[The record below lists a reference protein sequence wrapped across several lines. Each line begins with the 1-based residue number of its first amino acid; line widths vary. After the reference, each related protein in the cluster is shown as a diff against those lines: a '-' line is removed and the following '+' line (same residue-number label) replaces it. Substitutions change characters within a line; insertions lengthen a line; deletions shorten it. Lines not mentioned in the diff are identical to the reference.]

1 MNRLSIDPSSPVL
14 PEYPRPQLRRD
25 SYLNLNGPW
34 DYAITDTDVQP
45 ERFDGQ
51 ILVPFSPETP
61 LSGVRRTLTPDRFLW
76 YRRRVTLPAG
86 FVRERTLLHFGAVD
100 QEAAVFVNGE
110 QLAHHIGGYLPFSCD
125 VTDALHGATEMEIV
139 VCVRDRT
146 DASYHTRGKQKRAH
160 GGIWYTP
167 QSGIWQ
173 TVWMESLP
181 KTHIRSL
188 RITPLF
194 EQAAVELRVQTSVPC
209 ACVARLDGRTVTFCS
224 GTSVRVPM
232 PGFRPWSPEDPFLYD
247 LTLEAGED
255 RVESYFAMRSFG
267 VGPDAEGRPR
277 LLLNGK
283 PYFHTGVLDQGYWPE
298 GLYTA
303 PSDEALAADIA
314 LMKRMG
320 FNMLRKHIKVEPLR
334 WYYHCDRL
342 GMLVWQDMPNGG
354 GRYRLS
360 TVSLPLF
367 TGRHRDDH
375 AYAAFARQEAA
386 GRREFAKELREMVE
400 HLYNCPCIAMWVPF
414 NEGWGQF
421 DARETAE
428 WLRAFDPTRTVDH
441 ASGWHDQ
448 GAGDVRSLH
457 VYFRPY
463 RHRQEDGARATVL
476 SEFGGYHLR
485 IAGHADGSRTF
496 GYRRCK
502 SQEQLAFLIQ
512 DLYVRQIIPAKAQ
525 GLSAAVYTQLSDVEG
540 ERNGLVTYDR
550 AVVKMDEA
558 AMRALND
565 ALRGDGRPASPAPE
579 PDGMR

>member
-1 MNRLSIDPSSPVL
+1 MSGQAGPRGAVL

-25 SYLNLNGPW
+25 SYLNLNGLW
-34 DYAITDTDVQP
+34 EYAITGSDAQP
-45 ERFDGQ
+45 ETFDGE
-51 ILVPFSPETP
+51 ILVPYSPEAP
-61 LSGVRRTLTPDRFLW
+61 LSGVGRSPGPDQFLW
-76 YRRRVTLPAG
+76 YRRRVALPEG
-86 FVRERTLLHFGAVD
+86 FVRARTLLHFGAVD

-125 VTDALHGATEMEIV
+125 VTDALHGANELEIV

-194 EQAAVELRVQTSVPC
+194 AQAAVELRVQTSVPC

-232 PGFRPWSPEDPFLYD
+232 PGFRPWSPEDPYLYD
-247 LTLEAGED
+247 LAVEAGED

-267 VGPDAEGRPR
+267 VGPDEDGLPR
-277 LLLNGK
+277 LLLNGR
-283 PYFHTGVLDQGYWPE
+283 PYFHTGVLDQGYWPD

-303 PSDEALAADIA
+303 PSDAALEADIA

-354 GRYRLS
+354 GAYRLS
-360 TVSLPLF
+360 TISLPLL
-367 TGRHRDDH
+367 TNRHRDDRD
-375 AYAAFARQEAA
+375 YTAFARQEEA
-386 GRREFAKELREMVE
+386 GRREFSRELQQMVE

-421 DARETAE
+421 DARETAAR
-428 WLRAFDPTRTVDH
+428 LRTLDPTRTIDH

-448 GAGDVRSLH
+448 GAGDVKSLH

-463 RHRQEDGARATVL
+463 RHKQEPGERAVVL

-550 AVVKMDEA
+550 AVVKMDET

-565 ALRGDGRPASPAPE
+565 ALRGDGRQAPSAPE

>member
-51 ILVPFSPETP
+51 ILVPFSPEAP

-110 QLAHHIGGYLPFSCD
+110 QLAHHIGGYLPFFCD
-125 VTDALHGATEMEIV
+125 VTEALHGGDALEIV
-139 VCVRDRT
+139 VCVRDGT
-146 DASYHTRGKQKRAH
+146 DASYHTRGKQKRVR

-194 EQAAVELRVQTSVPC
+194 DEAAVELRAQTSLPC

-224 GTSVRVPM
+224 GTAVRIPM
-232 PGFRPWSPEDPFLYD
+232 PGFHPWSPEDPFLYD

-476 SEFGGYHLR
+476 SEFGGYNLR
-485 IAGHADGSRTF
+485 VAGHAFSRKDF
-496 GYRRCK
+496 GYRRFRTA
-502 SQEQLAFLIQ
+502 EEFGFALQ

-525 GLSAAVYTQLSDVEG
+525 GLSATVYTQLSDVEDG
-540 ERNGLVTYDR
+540 LNGLVTYDR
-550 AVVKMDEA
+550 AVVKMDVE

-565 ALRGDGRPASPAPE
+565 ALLDRLPQM
-579 PDGMR
+579 PDD

>member
-1 MNRLSIDPSSPVL
+1 MNRPPIDPSSPVL

-45 ERFDGQ
+45 ERFDGR

-110 QLAHHIGGYLPFSCD
+110 QLAHHIGGYLPFFCD
-125 VTDALHGATEMEIV
+125 VTEALHGGDALEIV
-139 VCVRDRT
+139 VCVRDGT
-146 DASYHTRGKQKRAH
+146 DASYHTRGKQKRAR

-181 KTHIRSL
+181 KAHIRSL

-194 EQAAVELRVQTSVPC
+194 DEAAVELRAQTSLPC

-224 GTSVRVPM
+224 GTAVRIPM
-232 PGFRPWSPEDPFLYD
+232 PGFHPWSPEDPFLYD

-476 SEFGGYHLR
+476 SEFGGYNLR
-485 IAGHADGSRTF
+485 VAGHAFSRKDF
-496 GYRRCK
+496 GYRRFRTAEEF
-502 SQEQLAFLIQ
+502 SFALQ

-525 GLSAAVYTQLSDVEG
+525 GLSATVYTQLSDVED
-540 ERNGLVTYDR
+540 ELNGLVTYDR
-550 AVVKMDEA
+550 AVVKMDVE

-565 ALRGDGRPASPAPE
+565 ALLDRLPQM
-579 PDGMR
+579 PDD

>member
-1 MNRLSIDPSSPVL
+1 MNRPPIDPSSPVL

-51 ILVPFSPETP
+51 ILVPFSPEAP
-61 LSGVRRTLTPDRFLW
+61 LSGVRRTLTPDRFFW

-110 QLAHHIGGYLPFSCD
+110 QLAHHIGGYLPFFCD
-125 VTDALHGATEMEIV
+125 VTEALHGGDALEIV
-139 VCVRDRT
+139 VCVRDGT
-146 DASYHTRGKQKRAH
+146 DASYHTRGKQKRAR

-194 EQAAVELRVQTSVPC
+194 DEAAVELRAQTSLPC

-224 GTSVRVPM
+224 GTAVRIPM
-232 PGFRPWSPEDPFLYD
+232 PGFHPWSPEDPFLYD

-476 SEFGGYHLR
+476 SEFGGYNLR
-485 IAGHADGSRTF
+485 VAGHAFSRKDF
-496 GYRRCK
+496 GYRRFRTAEEF
-502 SQEQLAFLIQ
+502 SFALQ

-525 GLSAAVYTQLSDVEG
+525 GLSATVYTQLSDVED
-540 ERNGLVTYDR
+540 ELNGLVTYDR
-550 AVVKMDEA
+550 AVVKMDVE

-565 ALRGDGRPASPAPE
+565 ALLDRLPQM
-579 PDGMR
+579 PDD

>member
-1 MNRLSIDPSSPVL
+1 MNRPPIDPSSPVL

-51 ILVPFSPETP
+51 ILVPFSPEAP

-110 QLAHHIGGYLPFSCD
+110 QLAHHIGGYLPFFCD
-125 VTDALHGATEMEIV
+125 VTEALHGGDALEIV
-139 VCVRDRT
+139 VCVRDGT
-146 DASYHTRGKQKRAH
+146 DASYHTRGKQKRAR

-194 EQAAVELRVQTSVPC
+194 DEAAVELRAQTSLPC

-224 GTSVRVPM
+224 GTAVRIPM
-232 PGFRPWSPEDPFLYD
+232 PGFHPWSPEDPFLYD

-476 SEFGGYHLR
+476 SEFGGYNLR
-485 IAGHADGSRTF
+485 VAGHAFSRKDF
-496 GYRRCK
+496 GYRRFRTA
-502 SQEQLAFLIQ
+502 EEFGFALQ

-525 GLSAAVYTQLSDVEG
+525 GLSATVYTQLSDVED
-540 ERNGLVTYDR
+540 ELNGLVTYDR
-550 AVVKMDEA
+550 AVVKMDVE

-565 ALRGDGRPASPAPE
+565 ALLDRLPQM
-579 PDGMR
+579 PDD

>member
-1 MNRLSIDPSSPVL
+1 MSGQAGPRGAVL

-25 SYLNLNGPW
+25 SYLNLNGLW
-34 DYAITDTDVQP
+34 EYAITGSDAQP
-45 ERFDGQ
+45 ETFDGE
-51 ILVPFSPETP
+51 ILVPYSPEAP
-61 LSGVRRTLTPDRFLW
+61 LSGVGRGPGPDQFLW
-76 YRRRVTLPAG
+76 YRRRVTLPEG
-86 FVRERTLLHFGAVD
+86 FVRARTLLHFGAVD

-146 DASYHTRGKQKRAH
+146 DASYHTRGKQKRTH

-194 EQAAVELRVQTSVPC
+194 AQAAVELRVQTSVPC

-232 PGFRPWSPEDPFLYD
+232 PGFRPWSPEDPYLYD
-247 LTLEAGED
+247 LAVEAGAD

-267 VGPDAEGRPR
+267 VGPDEDGLPR
-277 LLLNGK
+277 LLLNGR
-283 PYFHTGVLDQGYWPE
+283 PYFHTGVLDQGYWPD

-303 PSDEALAADIA
+303 PSDAALEADIV

-354 GRYRLS
+354 GAYRLS
-360 TVSLPLF
+360 TISLPLL
-367 TGRHRDDH
+367 TNRHRDDRD
-375 AYAAFARQEAA
+375 YAAFARQEEA
-386 GRREFAKELREMVE
+386 GRREFSQELQQMVE

-421 DARETAE
+421 DARETAAR
-428 WLRAFDPTRTVDH
+428 LRALDPTRTIDH

-448 GAGDVRSLH
+448 GAGDVKSLH

-463 RHRQEDGARATVL
+463 RHKQEPGERAVVL

-550 AVVKMDEA
+550 AVVKMDET

-565 ALRGDGRPASPAPE
+565 ALRGDGRQAPSAPE

>member
-51 ILVPFSPETP
+51 ILVPFSPEAP

-110 QLAHHIGGYLPFSCD
+110 QLAHHIGGYLPFFCD
-125 VTDALHGATEMEIV
+125 VTEALHGGDALEIV
-139 VCVRDRT
+139 VCVRDGT
-146 DASYHTRGKQKRAH
+146 DASYHTRGKQKRAR

-194 EQAAVELRVQTSVPC
+194 DEAAVELRAQTSLPC

-224 GTSVRVPM
+224 GTAVRIPM
-232 PGFRPWSPEDPFLYD
+232 PGFHPWSPEDPFLYD

-476 SEFGGYHLR
+476 SEFGGYNLR
-485 IAGHADGSRTF
+485 VAGHAFSRKDF
-496 GYRRCK
+496 GYRRFRTA
-502 SQEQLAFLIQ
+502 EEFGFALQ

-525 GLSAAVYTQLSDVEG
+525 GLSATVYTQLSDVED
-540 ERNGLVTYDR
+540 ELNGLVTYDR
-550 AVVKMDEA
+550 AVVKMDVE

-565 ALRGDGRPASPAPE
+565 ALLDRLPQM
-579 PDGMR
+579 PDD